1 MTELEAIR
9 ARHSV
14 RRYRSDP
21 VPDDIRAMLQA
32 HTERINAASG
42 LDFQIIYDKPE
53 VFEGKIKGSANCVAF
68 IGKKSPDLLEKIG
81 YWGADIMLRIQEL
94 GLNSVWV
101 AMSFNKK
108 PAAANVKPA
117 DGEQIINVL
126 AFGYGEDEGKPH
138 KSKPIDK
145 LCEVKGEMPDW
156 FAKGMEAAALAPTA
170 INQQRFVITLDGEK
184 IEAKAKVG
192 PYAKVDLGIVKYF
205 FEAASGRKFSG

>member
-14 RRYRSDP
+14 RRYRFHP
-21 VPDDIRAMLQA
+21 VPDDVRALLQA
-32 HTERINAASG
+32 NIERINDASG
-42 LDFQIIYDKPE
+42 LDFQLIYDRPE
-53 VFEGKIKGSANCVAF
+53 VFDGKIQGAANCVAF

-94 GLNSVWV
+94 GLNSVWC

-108 PAAANVKPA
+108 PAAESVKLA

-126 AFGYGEDEGKPH
+126 AFGYGEDGGKPH

-145 LCEVKGEMPDW
+145 LCEVKGGMPDW

-170 INQQRFVITLDGEK
+170 INQQRFVITLDGDRL
-184 IEAKAKVG
+184 EAKSKIG

-205 FEAASGRKFSG
+205 FEAASGRKL